1 MSTCP
6 DPHVT
11 YAMAAEKRGCYLLLQ
26 VRSLESHGVSN
37 DSEGD
42 KVLIGDEFA
51 CGERAQA
58 ESKLVRT

>member
-6 DPHVT
+6 NPHVAD
-11 YAMAAEKRGCYLLLQ
+11 AMTAEKRGCYLLLQ
-26 VRSLESHGVSN
+26 VRSLESHGVGN
-37 DSEGD
+37 DSERH

-58 ESKLVRT
+58 ESKLVGT